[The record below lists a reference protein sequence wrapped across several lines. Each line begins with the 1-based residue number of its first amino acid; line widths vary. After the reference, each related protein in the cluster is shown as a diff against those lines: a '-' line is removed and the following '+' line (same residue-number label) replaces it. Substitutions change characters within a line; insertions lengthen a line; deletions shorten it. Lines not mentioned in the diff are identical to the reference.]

1 MCIYL
6 FSLGASGG
14 NDAAFTLFSCVIMR
28 RTTLYVCIKRERERK
43 RALKL
48 VSEIEPAREEELRR
62 EEEVRERKN

>member
-1 MCIYL
+1 
-6 FSLGASGG
+6 
-14 NDAAFTLFSCVIMR
+14 MR